1 MVSDGFYDEVIPGKV
16 ILIAAA
22 LGWVIRILWGSVHL
36 YRQGMSLLH
45 SRLRPVSAARPSSG
59 LRWFLPAASSAI
71 GAAAALALA
80 LLPSGCGL
88 LPRQSALTVP
98 VSSWPGYEYFYL
110 ASQLGLDQK
119 YGLHIDPVQFADP
132 QEIVHA
138 YLRGDLQL
146 AQLTTVE
153 VIDLCSRVP
162 DRCPVVVLVLDESR
176 GGDQLMVR
184 PGLTSVAQLRGKRI
198 GVSPSTLGPYLLS
211 RALNQAGME
220 LRDVTIRSIT
230 LDAMPDALAQG
241 AIDAAAIFP
250 PFSAMAAHRA
260 DARSV
265 FDSRQIPGEIFD
277 VLVVEPGFLDQHRSG
292 LVALVRAWQAA
303 HRLASVEPEQATALI
318 ARRQQIS
325 ADDVRQAQAGIVY
338 FSLAEQRSML
348 EPTGLIARNLESV
361 QKVQSRLGLIA
372 EGAPLPRVSPD
383 VVMEALR

>member
-1 MVSDGFYDEVIPGKV
+1 M
-16 ILIAAA
+16 
-22 LGWVIRILWGSVHL
+22 IRILWGSVHL
-36 YRQGMSLLH
+36 YCQGMSLFH

-59 LRWFLPAASSAI
+59 LRWLLPAASSAI
-71 GAAAALALA
+71 GAAVALALA
-80 LLPSGCGL
+80 LLPSGCAL
-88 LPRQSALTVP
+88 LSRQSALTVP

-119 YGLHIDPVQFADP
+119 HGLHIDPVQFADP

-162 DRCPVVVLVLDESR
+162 HRCPVVVLVLDESR

-211 RALNQAGME
+211 RALNQADME

-241 AIDAAAIFP
+241 TIDAAAIFP

-303 HRLASVEPEQATALI
+303 HRLASVESEQATALI

-348 EPTGLIARNLESV
+348 EPTGLIARNLEAV